1 MGTHSTGTE
10 AWRWFLLPK
19 FGKERG
25 AVGAQA
31 PSSAVTSQPWIISL
45 STENTHRN
53 TSWKWAAL
61 DYDQV
66 LSLLRMLTRSECFCA
81 RVQCAAVDA
90 VSNTEAMSGC
100 WEWRW
105 VMLSNK
111 WQSIR
116 NGTLA
121 PKWATLPTKHCDT
134 SLSKYFCF
142 FPSFPHSYAHTQ
154 KM

>member
-1 MGTHSTGTE
+1 MRTE

-31 PSSAVTSQPWIISL
+31 PSSVITSQPWIISL
-45 STENTHRN
+45 STENARRN
-53 TSWKWAAL
+53 TTWKWAAQN
-61 DYDQV
+61 YDQV
-66 LSLLRMLTRSECFCA
+66 LSLLGMLSRSECFCP
-81 RVQCAAVDA
+81 RVQLAAADA
-90 VSNTEAMSGC
+90 VSNTETTSSC

-111 WQSIR
+111 WQSIKS
-116 NGTLA
+116 GTLT
-121 PKWATLPTKHCDT
+121 PKWAALPTECCNT
-134 SLSKYFCF
+134 SVSKDFCF
-142 FPSFPHSYAHTQ
+142 FPFFAHSHTRTH